1 MSDVKRKQ
9 NIIHSK
15 EQKIKDLFVID
26 TKCAK
31 KIFFFKNWVL
41 NSQVISIK
49 QGDEG
54 CGVEFKCV
62 LMMW

>member
-31 KIFFFKNWVL
+31 KNFFFQKLSAKLSSDFN
-41 NSQVISIK
+41 
-49 QGDEG
+49 
-54 CGVEFKCV
+54 
-62 LMMW
+62 